1 MHLDAV
7 LEDVCSTFCVSI
19 CTFVLVKQV
28 KYLADPADAFGCG
41 ARGRLQMHPLDSVF
55 AFLALLVQKYKY

>member
-7 LEDVCSTFCVSI
+7 LEDVFSTFCVSI

-28 KYLADPADAFGCG
+28 RYLADPADAFGFG
-41 ARGRLQMHPLDSVF
+41 AQGRLQVYPLVSVF
-55 AFLALLVQKYKY
+55 ALLDLLVQNDTY